1 MAKRRSVDNP
11 RFRNY
16 VRRQPVETP
25 YSTTIDDHLIYGEQD
40 NFPLKLSKLVYDS
53 PAASSCI
60 SVVHDFIEGSG
71 FSDDDFSNMIVNN
84 QGQTMAEVNHLVS
97 ESVAM
102 YEGFAL
108 NVKYSPE
115 GKITQL
121 FFVPFENCR
130 LGVPDDFGI
139 ISEIKYNPYFGT
151 NQYKQKS
158 TETYYAFNPDPAVVV
173 TQMKN
178 QGKSYKGQILY
189 WGSTRALSRFY
200 PQPSYYAAKNWME
213 VDARIG
219 EYHKENLKNGFLQS
233 ILFKIVGN
241 PNAPSTDPND
251 SVFDSDNN
259 KQEPAKTIGEAF
271 DEMMA
276 EKFSGTEKANNT
288 MVFWANNKEE
298 FPQIEAFPSAANV
311 QIFDTLQVL
320 TTKNI
325 TIATKVP
332 AILANIHEGV
342 SLGGD
347 GNTIQAAV
355 KLMQQ
360 RAQKWQAVLEQQY
373 TKIFDNWYKPIQ
385 TEIEIVDY
393 DPFPIESTVDPVIWA
408 ELNPE
413 TKNKWIQ
420 ENTSIEIVETVQ
432 PQVQVNPTNVLYNS
446 YPDKAKANA
455 KKALKWNEQS
465 PGQCGTKMGWS
476 LAQSIADGQALSY
489 KTIKRLARYLKNNE
503 KHMNKPFNESCDTV
517 LFHAWGGKEMMEW
530 SSAKIKEVE
539 L

>member
-1 MAKRRSVDNP
+1 
-11 RFRNY
+11 
-16 VRRQPVETP
+16 
-25 YSTTIDDHLIYGEQD
+25 
-40 NFPLKLSKLVYDS
+40 
-53 PAASSCI
+53 
-60 SVVHDFIEGSG
+60 
-71 FSDDDFSNMIVNN
+71 
-84 QGQTMAEVNHLVS
+84 
-97 ESVAM
+97 
-102 YEGFAL
+102 
-108 NVKYSPE
+108 
-115 GKITQL
+115 
-121 FFVPFENCR
+121 
-130 LGVPDDFGI
+130 
-139 ISEIKYNPYFGT
+139 
-151 NQYKQKS
+151 
-158 TETYYAFNPDPAVVV
+158 
-173 TQMKN
+173 
-178 QGKSYKGQILY
+178 
-189 WGSTRALSRFY
+189 
-200 PQPSYYAAKNWME
+200 
-213 VDARIG
+213 
-219 EYHKENLKNGFLQS
+219 
-233 ILFKIVGN
+233 
-241 PNAPSTDPND
+241 
-251 SVFDSDNN
+251 
-259 KQEPAKTIGEAF
+259 
-271 DEMMA
+271 
-276 EKFSGTEKANNT
+276 

-446 YPDKAKANA
+446 YPDKSKANA